1 MPFDTCFLFYF
12 QNIVH
17 FYRTFI
23 DFKYFFFEIEIWTQ
37 DRPYKNKKLNAFQLM
52 VKVMKGQRPEITN
65 GRVPPQVQ
73 TMIRLCWSQTPSTR
87 PSFAAILKLMEQN
100 SSFFI
105 QKEEEVVVEDK
116 VEKNQRADKTVEE
129 SNEKIEAVVDINT
142 KGSSP
147 QSNNMESLESA
158 ASSSSSSSRHQ

>member
-1 MPFDTCFLFYF
+1 MFSCFFF

-23 DFKYFFFEIEIWTQ
+23 GYQYFFFEIEIWTQ

-52 VKVMKGQRPEITN
+52 VKVMKGQRPEIPN

-87 PSFAAILKLMEQN
+87 PSFAAILKLMEEN
-100 SSFFI
+100 NSFFI
-105 QKEEEVVVEDK
+105 HKEEEVVVED
-116 VEKNQRADKTVEE
+116 
-129 SNEKIEAVVDINT
+129 NEKIEAVVDINT

-158 ASSSSSSSRHQ
+158 ASSSSSSSSSRYR